1 MLKQLKSRF
10 RQQAS
15 YIKRD
20 QPALLVFLFH
30 SIFRNSEEIRLNHID
45 PQQRITLDVYR
56 QFLEYFLQ
64 AGYRFISP
72 QDLDQGLDPGQ
83 CCVLATFD
91 DGYYNNQHVVPLL
104 TEYQTPA
111 LFFITSHNV
120 LNNECFWWDVV
131 HRELS
136 QRGANHKQISQQQ
149 KEYKKL
155 DHQQIRDRLQAAF
168 GADTLTPRSDIDRPF
183 SPEEL
188 RSFAG
193 QRWVHIGNHTSH
205 HYILDRCDAEIQRSQ
220 IVDCQNDL
228 AAMLDTSP
236 GIFAYPNGNYND
248 DSVRVLAELG
258 FDFAITVDKRKN
270 YLPLRAQEKLLLG
283 RFVLWGNE
291 PLRRQCDIFRSD
303 VAFLSGRAKP
313 AWSDR

>member
-1 MLKQLKSRF
+1 MLKELKSRF
-10 RQQAS
+10 RQQLS
-15 YIKRD
+15 HIKRD

-30 SIFRNSEEIRLNHID
+30 SIFRNSEEISLNHID
-45 PQQRITLDVYR
+45 PQQRVTVDVYR

-83 CCVLATFD
+83 RYVLATFD
-91 DGYYNNQHVVPLL
+91 DGYYNNQHVAPLL
-104 TEYQTPA
+104 KEYQTPA
-111 LFFITSHNV
+111 LFFITTHNV

-136 QRGANHKQISQQQ
+136 QRGVNRKQISQQQ
-149 KEYKKL
+149 KVYKKL
-155 DHQQIRDRLQAAF
+155 DHQQLRDRLQEAF
-168 GADTLTPRSDIDRPF
+168 GAAALKPRSDIDRPF
-183 SPEEL
+183 TPEEL
-188 RSFAG
+188 RSFAD
-193 QRWVHIGNHTSH
+193 QPWVHIGNHTSDH
-205 HYILDRCDAEIQRSQ
+205 FILDRYDAEIQRSQ
-220 IVDCQNDL
+220 IVDCQKDL
-228 AAMLDTSP
+228 TAMIDINP

-258 FDFAITVDKRKN
+258 FDFAFTVEKRKN
-270 YLPLRAQEKLLLG
+270 YLPLHAEDRLLLG

-291 PLRRQCDIFRSD
+291 PLQRQCDIFRSD
-303 VAFLSGRAKP
+303 VAFMSGRAKP